1 MSGDRRGPPRKVVY
15 VMGAGHSGS
24 TILGV
29 ALGNCE
35 GFFYAGELEEWLI
48 TGDTPRWALPEGQ
61 RFWSAVGRRVG
72 GAEQLFGSA
81 ANRCIER
88 SSAVL
93 RADLWLQRRRLRRR
107 YRQVAAQLIDAVAEQ
122 AGARCVVDTSHFPL
136 RAREL
141 RSLEGVDLVLVY
153 LVRDPQEVVA
163 SNVRELSLHEVAER
177 RWRTLVMNANL
188 SLTALVSLCVFLT
201 HPRRRRIFV
210 RHEDFLLDPEGVI
223 RQILDTAGAPA
234 EVPDLTRLRVGSPL
248 QAGRL
253 IRAETVAVRRRSD
266 GAPPAAPSLMTRIAQ
281 APWRPI
287 LRALRP
293 AAVAGAGPGA
303 AGGAQPAGADAGA
316 GVESPQAP
324 PPVEIR

>member
-1 MSGDRRGPPRKVVY
+1 MSQGANGDGEPLKLVY

-48 TGDTPRWALPEGQ
+48 TGDTPRWALREGQ
-61 RFWSAVGRRVG
+61 RFWSAVGQRVS

-88 SSAVL
+88 SSALL
-93 RADLWLQRRRLRRR
+93 RADLWLQRRKLRRR
-107 YRQVAAQLIDAVAEQ
+107 YREVAEQLIDAVAEQ

-141 RSLEGVDLVLVY
+141 RLLAGVDLVLVY
-153 LVRDPQEVVA
+153 LVRDPVEVVA

-188 SLTALVSLCVFLT
+188 CLTGLVSLAVFLT
-201 HPRRRRIFV
+201 HPRKRRIFV
-210 RHEDFLLDPEGVI
+210 RHEDFLVDPEGVI
-223 RQILDTAGAPA
+223 RQILQTAGTPA
-234 EVPDLTRLRVGSPL
+234 VQVPDLARLRVGSPL

-253 IRAETVAVRRRSD
+253 IRAETVAVKRHSAD
-266 GAPPAAPSLMTRIAQ
+266 TPPAAPSLMTRIVQ

-287 LRALRP
+287 LRLLRP
-293 AAVAGAGPGA
+293 AAVAGA
-303 AGGAQPAGADAGA
+303 AGSARDGDASA

-324 PPVEIR
+324 PVEIR

>member
-1 MSGDRRGPPRKVVY
+1 MSGERREPPKKVVY

-48 TGDTPRWALPEGQ
+48 TGDTPRWALPDGQ
-61 RFWSAVGRRVG
+61 RFWSAVRRRVS

-88 SSAVL
+88 SSALL
-93 RADLWLQRRRLRRR
+93 RVDLWLQRRRLRRR
-107 YRQVAAQLIDAVAEQ
+107 YREVAEQLIDAVAEQ

-141 RSLEGVDLVLVY
+141 RSLAGVDLVLVY

-188 SLTALVSLCVFLT
+188 CLTALVSLAVFLA
-201 HPRRRRIFV
+201 HPRKRRIFV

-223 RQILDTAGAPA
+223 RQILDTAEAPV

-253 IRAETVAVRRRSD
+253 IRAETVAVKRHSTA
-266 GAPPAAPSLMTRIAQ
+266 APPAAPSPMTRIAQ
-281 APWRPI
+281 APWQPI
-287 LRALRP
+287 LRLLRP
-293 AAVAGAGPGA
+293 AAVAGAAGA
-303 AGGAQPAGADAGA
+303 AEDADDGA
-316 GVESPQAP
+316 GVESPEA
-324 PPVEIR
+324 PPVEIH

>member
-1 MSGDRRGPPRKVVY
+1 
-15 VMGAGHSGS
+15 MGAGHSGS

-48 TGDTPRWALPEGQ
+48 TGDTPRWALRESQ
-61 RFWSAVGRRVG
+61 QFWSAVRERVSG
-72 GAEQLFGSA
+72 GDLLFGSA

-93 RADLWLQRRRLRRR
+93 RVDLWLERRRLRRR
-107 YRQVAAQLIDAVAEQ
+107 YGEVAERLIDAVAEL
-122 AGARCVVDTSHFPL
+122 ADARQVVDTSHFPL

-141 RSLEGVDLVLVY
+141 RTLSGIDLVLVY

-188 SLTALVSLCVFLT
+188 CLTQLVSLVVFLT
-201 HPRRRRIFV
+201 HPRNRRIFV

-223 RQILDTAGAPA
+223 RQILQTADARV
-234 EVPDLTRLRVGSPL
+234 EVPDLARLSVGSPL
-248 QAGRL
+248 QGGRL
-253 IRAETVAVRRRSD
+253 IRAQEVAVRRSRAD
-266 GAPPAAPSLMTRIAQ
+266 ARPAPPSSLMTRLVQ
-281 APWRPI
+281 APWQP
-287 LRALRP
+287 LLGLLRP
-293 AAVAGAGPGA
+293 VATPGRA
-303 AGGAQPAGADAGA
+303 RDGHDSSANA
-316 GVESPQAP
+316 SPEAP
-324 PPVEIR
+324 EAPPVEIH

>member
-1 MSGDRRGPPRKVVY
+1 
-15 VMGAGHSGS
+15 MGAGHSGS

-48 TGDTPRWALPEGQ
+48 TGDTPRWALRESQ
-61 RFWSAVGRRVG
+61 QFWSAVRERVSG
-72 GAEQLFGSA
+72 GDLLFGSA

-93 RADLWLQRRRLRRR
+93 RVDLWLERRRLRRR
-107 YRQVAAQLIDAVAEQ
+107 YGEVAERLIDAVAEL
-122 AGARCVVDTSHFPL
+122 ADARQVVDTSHFPL

-141 RSLEGVDLVLVY
+141 RTLSGIDLVLVY

-188 SLTALVSLCVFLT
+188 CLTQLVSLVVFLT
-201 HPRRRRIFV
+201 HPRNRRIFV

-223 RQILDTAGAPA
+223 RQILQTADARV
-234 EVPDLTRLRVGSPL
+234 EVPDLARLSVGSPL
-248 QAGRL
+248 QGGRL
-253 IRAETVAVRRRSD
+253 IRAQEVAVRRSRTD
-266 GAPPAAPSLMTRIAQ
+266 VRPVPPSSLMTRLVQ
-281 APWRPI
+281 AP
-287 LRALRP
+287 
-293 AAVAGAGPGA
+293 
-303 AGGAQPAGADAGA
+303 
-316 GVESPQAP
+316 
-324 PPVEIR
+324 

>member
-1 MSGDRRGPPRKVVY
+1 MSGDRRGPPKKVVY

-48 TGDTPRWALPEGQ
+48 TGDTPRWALREGQ
-61 RFWSAVGRRVG
+61 QFWSAVGRRVS

-88 SSAVL
+88 SSALL
-93 RADLWLQRRRLRRR
+93 RADLWLQRLRLRRR
-107 YRQVAAQLIDAVAEQ
+107 YREVAERLIDAVAEQ

-141 RSLEGVDLVLVY
+141 RTLPGVEVVLVY

-188 SLTALVSLCVFLT
+188 CLTALVSIAVFLT
-201 HPRRRRIFV
+201 HPRKRRIFV

-223 RQILDTAGAPA
+223 GQILQTAGTPA
-234 EVPDLTRLRVGSPL
+234 QVPDLSRLRVGSPL

-253 IRAETVAVRRRSD
+253 IRAETVAVKRHSAD
-266 GAPPAAPSLMTRIAQ
+266 AAPAARSLMTRIAQ

-287 LRALRP
+287 LRLLRP
-293 AAVAGAGPGA
+293 AAVAGA
-303 AGGAQPAGADAGA
+303 AGGARGAGA
-316 GVESPQAP
+316 GTRGAGAGAGIESSQAP
-324 PPVEIR
+324 PVETR